1 MIRKKGGGGVKEQKV
16 KTIRG
21 QVYQILRD
29 DICAGKYE
37 PGFWLQEQE
46 LAQALGVS
54 RSPVREAL
62 RQLVA
67 DGLVIEVPNKGVFV
81 KEFTLRDIDEIF
93 DMRVMLES
101 YGIQRSRKNLT
112 AIRRQKLFELLEKL
126 EKSCAA
132 GDMESYVRLDEELHI
147 RVVELGGNSLV
158 ESTYDR
164 VRSMNQQFRV
174 LSLTSHQRFEES
186 MEEHR
191 RLIHALAVGD
201 VAGAGETMRVH
212 LELARRTIKEQL
224 IRGQT
229 TEEETE

>member
-1 MIRKKGGGGVKEQKV
+1 MKEPKV

-21 QVYQILRD
+21 QVYQILRG
-29 DICAGKYE
+29 DICSGKYA
-37 PGFWLQEQE
+37 PGFWLQEKE
-46 LAQALGVS
+46 LAEKLGVS

-62 RQLVA
+62 RQLVS

-93 DMRVMLES
+93 DMRVLLET
-101 YGIQRSRKNLT
+101 YGIQHSRKNLT
-112 AIRRQKLFELLEKL
+112 SVRRQKFFELLETL

-132 GDMESYVRLDEELHI
+132 GDMESYVQADEKLHI
-147 RVVELGGNSLV
+147 RIVELGGNSLV

-174 LSLTSHQRFEES
+174 LSLSSHQRFEDS

-201 VAGAGETMRVH
+201 VGTAEETVRIH

-224 IRGQT
+224 IQGR
-229 TEEETE
+229 ETAEG

>member
-1 MIRKKGGGGVKEQKV
+1 MKELKV

-21 QVYQILRD
+21 QVYQILRT
-29 DICAGKYE
+29 DICGGKYE
-37 PGFWLQEQE
+37 PGFWLQEKE
-46 LAQALGVS
+46 LAEELGVS

-81 KEFTLRDIDEIF
+81 KEFTIRDIDEIF

-101 YGIQRSRKNLT
+101 YGIQKSRKNLT
-112 AIRRQKLFELLEKL
+112 AVRRQRLFELLEAL

-132 GDMESYVRLDEELHI
+132 GDMEHYVLADEELHI
-147 RVVELGGNSLV
+147 RVVELGDNSLV

-174 LSLTSHQRFEES
+174 LSLASHQRFEES
-186 MEEHR
+186 LEEHR
-191 RLIHALAVGD
+191 KLIHALVVGD
-201 VAGAGETMRVH
+201 VVTAEEAMRVH
-212 LELARRTIKEQL
+212 LELARRTIKEHL
-224 IRGQT
+224 IRRQAGENGVTQP
-229 TEEETE
+229 

>member
-1 MIRKKGGGGVKEQKV
+1 MREQKV

-29 DICAGKYE
+29 DICAGKYD
-37 PGFWLQEQE
+37 PGFWLQEKE
-46 LAQALGVS
+46 LAEALGVS

-101 YGIQRSRKNLT
+101 YGIQKSRRNLT
-112 AIRRQKLFELLEKL
+112 AVRRQRLFELLEAL

-132 GDMESYVRLDEELHI
+132 GDMEHYVQADEELHI
-147 RVVELGGNSLV
+147 RIVELGGNSLV

-201 VAGAGETMRVH
+201 VAVAEEAMRVH

-224 IRGQT
+224 GRGQAA
-229 TEEETE
+229 EAKPE

>member
-1 MIRKKGGGGVKEQKV
+1 MKELKV

-21 QVYQILRD
+21 QVYQILRG
-29 DICAGKYE
+29 DICGGKYE
-37 PGFWLQEQE
+37 PGFWLQEKE
-46 LAQALGVS
+46 LAEALGVS

-81 KEFTLRDIDEIF
+81 KEFSLRDIDEIF

-101 YGIQRSRKNLT
+101 YGIQKSRKNLT
-112 AIRRQKLFELLEKL
+112 AVRRQRFFVLLEDL

-132 GDMESYVRLDEELHI
+132 GDMEGYVRADEELHI
-147 RVVELGGNSLV
+147 RIVELGDNSLV

-174 LSLTSHQRFEES
+174 LSPASHQRFDES
-186 MEEHR
+186 MVEHR
-191 RLIHALAVGD
+191 KLIHALAVGD
-201 VAGAGETMRVH
+201 VGTAEETVRVH

-224 IRGQT
+224 IRRQAG
-229 TEEETE
+229 EEKTD

>member
-1 MIRKKGGGGVKEQKV
+1 MREQKV

-21 QVYQILRD
+21 QVYQILKND
-29 DICAGKYE
+29 VCGGKYP
-37 PGFWLQEQE
+37 PGFWLQEKE
-46 LAQALGVS
+46 LAEELGVS

-93 DMRVMLES
+93 DMRVMLET
-101 YGIQRSRKNLT
+101 YAIQKSRKNLT
-112 AIRRQKLFELLEKL
+112 AVRRQRLFELLEAL

-132 GDMESYVRLDEELHI
+132 GDMDRYVRSDEELHI
-147 RVVELGGNSLV
+147 RIVELGGNSLV

-201 VAGAGETMRVH
+201 VSTAEETLRVH

-224 IRGQT
+224 IREQE
-229 TEEETE
+229 TEERTE

>member
-1 MIRKKGGGGVKEQKV
+1 MAEPKV

-29 DICAGKYE
+29 DICSGKYE
-37 PGFWLQEQE
+37 PGFWLQEKE
-46 LAQALGVS
+46 LAEQLGVS
-54 RSPVREAL
+54 RSPVREVL

-67 DGLVIEVPNKGVFV
+67 DGLVIEVPNKGVYV

-93 DMRVMLES
+93 DMRVLLET
-101 YGIQRSRKNLT
+101 YGIQRSKKNMT
-112 AIRRQKLFELLEKL
+112 SVRRQKLFELLELL

-132 GDMESYVRLDEELHI
+132 GDLDKYVQIDEELHI
-147 RVVELGGNSLV
+147 RIVELGGNSLV

-174 LSLTSHQRFEES
+174 LSLASRQRFSDS

-201 VAGAGETMRVH
+201 IASAEETVRIH

-224 IRGQT
+224 MQGKMM
-229 TEEETE
+229 EEN

>member
-1 MIRKKGGGGVKEQKV
+1 MREQKV

-29 DICAGKYE
+29 DICAGKYD
-37 PGFWLQEQE
+37 PGFWLQEKE
-46 LAQALGVS
+46 LAEALGVS

-101 YGIQRSRKNLT
+101 YGIQKSRRNLT
-112 AIRRQKLFELLEKL
+112 AVRRQRLFELLETL

-132 GDMESYVRLDEELHI
+132 GDMEHYVQADEELHI
-147 RVVELGGNSLV
+147 RIVELGGNSLV

-201 VAGAGETMRVH
+201 VAVAEEAMRVH

-224 IRGQT
+224 GRGQAA
-229 TEEETE
+229 EAKPE

>member
-1 MIRKKGGGGVKEQKV
+1 MKEPKIR
-16 KTIRG
+16 TIRG
-21 QVYQILRD
+21 QVYQILRN
-29 DICAGKYE
+29 DICGGKYG
-37 PGFWLQEQE
+37 PGFWLQEKE
-46 LAQALGVS
+46 LAEALGVS

-62 RQLVA
+62 RQLVS

-93 DMRVMLES
+93 DMRVILES
-101 YGIQRSRKNLT
+101 YGIQKSRKNLT
-112 AIRRQKLFELLEKL
+112 TVRRQKLFELLELL
-126 EKSCAA
+126 EKSCAS
-132 GDMESYVRLDEELHI
+132 GDMKRYVQADEELHI
-147 RVVELGGNSLV
+147 RIVELGGNSLV

-174 LSLTSHQRFEES
+174 LSLSSHQRFDES

-201 VAGAGETMRVH
+201 VATAEETMRVH

-224 IRGQT
+224 IRGQA
-229 TEEETE
+229 EEG

>member
-1 MIRKKGGGGVKEQKV
+1 MKEPRV

-21 QVYQILRD
+21 QVYQILRS
-29 DICAGKYE
+29 DICSGKYG
-37 PGFWLQEQE
+37 PGFWLQEKE
-46 LAQALGVS
+46 LAEALGVS

-62 RQLVA
+62 RQLVS

-101 YGIQRSRKNLT
+101 YGIQKSRRNLT
-112 AIRRQKLFELLEKL
+112 SVRRQKLFELLDTL
-126 EKSCAA
+126 ERSCIT
-132 GDMESYVRLDEELHI
+132 GDMEQYVKADEELHI
-147 RVVELGGNSLV
+147 RIVELGGNSLV

-174 LSLTSHQRFEES
+174 LSLASHQRFTES
-186 MEEHR
+186 VEEHR

-201 VAGAGETMRVH
+201 IATAEEAMRIH

-224 IRGQT
+224 MQGRT
-229 TEEETE
+229 SEEN

>member
-1 MIRKKGGGGVKEQKV
+1 MIRKKGGGVVKEPKV

-21 QVYQILRD
+21 QVYQILRG
-29 DICAGKYE
+29 DICSGTYA
-37 PGFWLQEQE
+37 PGFWLQEKE
-46 LAQALGVS
+46 LAEKLGVS

-93 DMRVMLES
+93 DMRVLLET
-101 YGIQRSRKNLT
+101 YGIQKSRKNLT
-112 AIRRQKLFELLEKL
+112 SVRRQKLFELLEEL
-126 EKSCAA
+126 ERSCGA
-132 GDMESYVRLDEELHI
+132 GDMDRYVRADEELHI
-147 RVVELGGNSLV
+147 RIVELGGNSLV

-174 LSLTSHQRFEES
+174 LSLTSHQRFSDS

-191 RLIHALAVGD
+191 KLIHALAVGD
-201 VAGAGETMRVH
+201 IAVAEETVRIH

-224 IRGQT
+224 MQGRGP
-229 TEEETE
+229 EET

>member
-1 MIRKKGGGGVKEQKV
+1 MGERKV

-21 QVYQILRD
+21 QVYQILRND
-29 DICAGKYE
+29 VCSGKYA
-37 PGFWLQEQE
+37 PGFWLQEKE
-46 LAQALGVS
+46 LAEELGVS

-101 YGIQRSRKNLT
+101 YGIQKSRKNLT
-112 AIRRQKLFELLEKL
+112 SVRRQKFFELLEML

-132 GDMESYVRLDEELHI
+132 GDLDKYVRIDEELHI
-147 RVVELGGNSLV
+147 RIVELGGNSLV

-174 LSLTSHQRFEES
+174 LSLTSHQRFTDS
-186 MEEHR
+186 MVEHR
-191 RLIHALAVGD
+191 SLIHALVVGD
-201 VAGAGETMRVH
+201 VAVAEETLRVH

-224 IRGQT
+224 AQGQAA
-229 TEEETE
+229 ETKPE

>member
-1 MIRKKGGGGVKEQKV
+1 MREQKV

-21 QVYQILRD
+21 QVYQILRND
-29 DICAGKYE
+29 VCGGKYA

-46 LAQALGVS
+46 LAQELGVS

-62 RQLVA
+62 RQLIA

-101 YGIQRSRKNLT
+101 YGIQKSRRNLT
-112 AIRRQKLFELLEKL
+112 TVRRQRLFELLEVL

-132 GDMESYVRLDEELHI
+132 GDMERYVQADEELHI
-147 RVVELGGNSLV
+147 RIVELGGNSLV

-174 LSLTSHQRFEES
+174 LSLASHQRFEES

-191 RLIHALAVGD
+191 RLIHALVGGD
-201 VAGAGETMRVH
+201 VAVAEETMRVH

-224 IRGQT
+224 SRGQT
-229 TEEETE
+229 EEAKEE